1 MPRVAVTGL
10 GCISALGMSVPAF
23 WESLTGGRCGIRTLA
38 HLPAD
43 ALQIR
48 IGADVAGYDPARH
61 FDPKRLGML
70 DRYSQFALIAA
81 REAIAD
87 AGLDFRNTENGAS
100 RRTAVILGTGIG
112 GETTLDEAFYQLYA
126 KGNPRVHPA
135 VIPRMMASAATSHLT
150 IEYGITGPAFTVTS
164 ACSSASHAIGQAL
177 WMLRQGVVDVVITGG
192 SESCFTLGTMKA
204 WEALRVMAADTCR
217 PFSRDRRGMVL
228 GEGAGVIVLERF
240 ERARER
246 GATIHAEL
254 AGVGM
259 SADAGHLIQPSEQ
272 GAVDAMQAALEDGG
286 LSATDVGYINA
297 HGTGTAIND
306 VTETRAIRQVFGAH
320 PPPVSS
326 TKSMHGHALGA
337 SGAIELIATVLAIR
351 HGVIP
356 PTANFTE
363 RDPECDID
371 CVPNTAREKRLRAA
385 LSNSFAFGGLNAV
398 LAVRR
403 VDA

>member
-1 MPRVAVTGL
+1 MQRVAITGL
-10 GCISALGMSVPAF
+10 GCISALGSSVAAF
-23 WESLTGGRCGIRTLA
+23 WQSLAAGRCGIRTLT
-38 HLPAD
+38 HLPAGQ
-43 ALQIR
+43 LQIG
-48 IGADVAGYDPARH
+48 IGADVADYEASAH

-70 DRYSQFALIAA
+70 DRFSQFALIAA
-81 REAIAD
+81 REAIKD
-87 AGLDFRNTENGAS
+87 AGLDFKNTADGAA

-112 GETTLDEAFYQLYA
+112 GETTLDDAFYQLYA
-126 KGNPRVHPA
+126 KGNPRVNPG

-150 IEYGITGPAFTVTS
+150 MEFGITGPAFTVTS

-204 WEALRVMAADTCR
+204 WEAMRVMAPDTCR

-228 GEGAGVIVLERF
+228 GEGAGVVVLERI

-254 AGVGM
+254 AGAGM
-259 SADAGHLIQPSEQ
+259 SADAGHLIQPSEN
-272 GAVDAMQAALEDGG
+272 GAADAMRAALADAELNAGDI
-286 LSATDVGYINA
+286 DYINA

-306 VTETRAIRQVFGAH
+306 ASESRAIRQVFGSQ

-337 SGAIELIATVLAIR
+337 SGALEIIATVLAVR

-356 PTANFTE
+356 PTANFNE
-363 RDPECDID
+363 RDPECDVD

-398 LAVRR
+398 LAVRN
-403 VDA
+403 A

>member
-10 GCISALGMSVPAF
+10 GCISALGAGAAEF
-23 WESLTGGRCGIRTLA
+23 WQSLVAGRCGIRPLT
-38 HLPAD
+38 HLPAGQ
-43 ALQIR
+43 LQIS
-48 IGADVAGYDPARH
+48 IGADVADYDATRH
-61 FDPKRLGML
+61 FEARRLAML
-70 DRYSQFALIAA
+70 DRYSQFALVAA
-81 REAIAD
+81 REAIASS
-87 AGLDFRNTENGAS
+87 GLDFANARNGAA

-112 GETTLDEAFYQLYA
+112 GETTLDDAFYQLYA
-126 KGNPRVHPA
+126 KGNPRVNPG

-150 IEYGITGPAFTVTS
+150 MEFGITGPAFTVTS

-177 WMLRQGVVDVVITGG
+177 WMLRQGAVDIVITGG
-192 SESCFTLGTMKA
+192 SESCFTLGTIKA
-204 WEALRVMAADTCR
+204 WEAMRVMAPDTCR

-228 GEGAGVIVLERF
+228 GEGAGVVVLERI

-246 GATIHAEL
+246 GAVIHAEL
-254 AGVGM
+254 AGAGI
-259 SADAGHLIQPSEQ
+259 SSDAGHLIQPSES
-272 GAVDAMQAALEDGG
+272 GAAEALRAALDDAK
-286 LSATDVGYINA
+286 LNPADIDYINA

-306 VTETRAIRQVFGAH
+306 ATESRALRQVFGPAT
-320 PPPVSS
+320 PPVSS

-337 SGAIELIATVLAIR
+337 SGALELIATVLAVR

-371 CVPNTAREKRLRAA
+371 CVPNEAREKPLRAA

-403 VDA
+403 VDP

>member
-1 MPRVAVTGL
+1 
-10 GCISALGMSVPAF
+10 
-23 WESLTGGRCGIRTLA
+23 LT
-38 HLPAD
+38 HLPAGQ
-43 ALQIR
+43 LQIG
-48 IGADVAGYDPARH
+48 IGADVADYDAGAH

-70 DRYSQFALIAA
+70 DRFSQFALIAA
-81 REAIAD
+81 REAIKD
-87 AGLDFRNTENGAS
+87 AGLDFKNADGAA

-112 GETTLDEAFYQLYA
+112 GETTLDDAFYQLYA
-126 KGNPRVHPA
+126 KGNPRVNPG

-150 IEYGITGPAFTVTS
+150 MEFGITGPAFTVTS

-204 WEALRVMAADTCR
+204 WEAMRVMAPDTCR

-228 GEGAGVIVLERF
+228 GEGAGVVVLERI

-254 AGVGM
+254 AGAGM
-259 SADAGHLIQPSEQ
+259 SADAGHLIQPSEN
-272 GAVDAMQAALEDGG
+272 GAVDALRAALADAELNAGDI
-286 LSATDVGYINA
+286 DYINA

-306 VTETRAIRQVFGAH
+306 ASESRAIRQLFGSQ

-337 SGAIELIATVLAIR
+337 SGALEIIATVLAVR
-351 HGVIP
+351 NGVIP
-356 PTANFTE
+356 PTVNFNE
-363 RDPECDID
+363 PDPECDVD
-371 CVPNTAREKRLRAA
+371 CVPNMAREKRLRAA

-398 LAVRR
+398 LAVRK
-403 VDA
+403 AE

>member
-1 MPRVAVTGL
+1 MPRVAITGL
-10 GCISALGMSVPAF
+10 GCISALGTGVAEF
-23 WESLTGGRCGIRTLA
+23 WQSLAAGRCGIRTLP
-38 HLPAD
+38 HLPIGP
-43 ALQIR
+43 LQIR
-48 IGADVAGYDPARH
+48 IGADVAGYDANLH

-87 AGLDFRNTENGAS
+87 SGLDFQNARNGAG

-112 GETTLDEAFYQLYA
+112 GETTLDEAFYELYA
-126 KGNPRVHPA
+126 KGNPRVHPG

-150 IEYGITGPAFTVTS
+150 MEYGITGPAFTVTS

-177 WMLRQGVVDVVITGG
+177 SMLRQGAVDAVITGG

-204 WEALRVMAADTCR
+204 WEAMRVMAPDTCR
-217 PFSRDRRGMVL
+217 PFSRGRRGMVL
-228 GEGAGVIVLERF
+228 GEGAGVLVLETF

-246 GATIHAEL
+246 GAVIHGEL

-259 SADAGHLIQPSEQ
+259 SADAGHLIQPSES
-272 GAVDAMQAALEDGG
+272 GAVDAIRAALRDAEVN
-286 LSATDVGYINA
+286 ATEIDYINA
-297 HGTGTAIND
+297 HGTGTTVND
-306 VTETRAIRQVFGAH
+306 VTEARAVLRIFGSQ

-337 SGAIELIATVLAIR
+337 SGALELIATVLAVR

-356 PTANFTE
+356 PTVNFVE
-363 RDPECDID
+363 HDPECDVD
-371 CVPNTAREKRLRAA
+371 CVPNTAREKPLRAA

-403 VDA
+403 AEP